1 MHILQWIASPM
12 KNGISTRIHSYN
24 GGYIIFQSLK
34 QVKINKVRIS
44 RSKTNVRQTIWQF
57 LHVPCSHNFLN
68 I

>member
-34 QVKINKVRIS
+34 QVKINQVRLS
-44 RSKTNVRQTIWQF
+44 RSKPMFVKQF
-57 LHVPCSHNFLN
+57 GNYYMFHVHTTS
-68 I
+68 